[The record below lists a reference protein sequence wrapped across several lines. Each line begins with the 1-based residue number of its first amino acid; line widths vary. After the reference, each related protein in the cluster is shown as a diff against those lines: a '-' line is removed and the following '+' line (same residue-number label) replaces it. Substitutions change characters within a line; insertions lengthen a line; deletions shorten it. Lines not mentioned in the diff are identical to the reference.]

1 MRRRAPQLSAKL
13 GEEHEMKNWLA
24 RLCAAAGALLAAT
37 AAAPAA
43 DVVKVGLIA
52 DFTGAFANWGSQ
64 FQQAVEAFQAVH
76 GKTVKGPDGKDIEIQ
91 FVYRD
96 SASGGPDKSKQLAEE
111 LVLRERV
118 KFLAGF
124 DLSPHAMAVADI
136 ATQAKIP
143 VIIMNAATASIT
155 RGSPYYVRVSMT
167 IPQYVSPLPKWAYDH
182 GIHKVYTLVSDYA
195 PGYDAEAYFNK
206 GFKAVG
212 GEIVG
217 SERMP
222 QQETNYAAYME
233 RVLQAKPDALFMF
246 IPAGSPSIAFVKAYI
261 ERGLKTAGIKLLGT
275 GETQELFLP
284 NFTDDVIGAVS
295 AFHYTET
302 NTNPENIE
310 LKNQLVKMFGP
321 KATPDIASVAAWDGT
336 NLIYQAVA
344 ALGAT
349 AEGLKYVDF
358 LKGKKLN
365 SPRGPIYIDPAER
378 EVVQNI
384 YIREVQKRDGKLV
397 NVDIGQVDMVKD
409 PWKIDNPAKTN

>member
-1 MRRRAPQLSAKL
+1 
-13 GEEHEMKNWLA
+13 MKNWLA
-24 RLCAAAGALLAAT
+24 RLCAAAGALLAVT
-37 AAAPAA
+37 SAAPAA

-96 SASGGPDKSKQLAEE
+96 NASAGPDKTKQLAEE

-136 ATQAKIP
+136 ATQAKVP

-212 GEIVG
+212 GEIIG

-233 RVLQAKPDALFMF
+233 RVLKAKPDALFMF
-246 IPAGSPSIAFVKAYI
+246 IPAGAPSIAFVKAYI

-344 ALGAT
+344 ALGSN

-358 LKGKKLN
+358 LKGKKMT

-378 EVVQNI
+378 EIVQNI

-409 PWKIDNPAKTN
+409 PWKIDSPAKTN